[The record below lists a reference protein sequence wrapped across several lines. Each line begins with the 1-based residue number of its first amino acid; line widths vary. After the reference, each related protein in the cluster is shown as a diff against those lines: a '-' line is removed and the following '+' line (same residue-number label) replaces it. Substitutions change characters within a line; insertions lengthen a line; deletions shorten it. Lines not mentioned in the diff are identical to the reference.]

1 MFSRGTISRRSCG
14 WTARI
19 GSISRDRSGT
29 AVISCHLRPAL
40 QFRRA
45 CRGWRLTLA
54 NHEPRMTAPVQSHA
68 HDLRRVIGFAG
79 GTALIVGITIGGG
92 IFRKPPTI
100 AGLVPNP
107 LVILGLWIA
116 FGLISICGA
125 LAVAELSSLLPRP
138 GGVYVFLREA
148 YGDAAAFVFGWLY
161 VFVPPPTAVAALSV
175 VFAEFL
181 LNLLGVSAAGVTV
194 HMIAIAGIVSLT
206 VANVLGARVGAAVS
220 EVTTLVKVLA
230 LAAIILGAFVLGHG
244 SLSHFAEGGAVQ
256 RGGLARA
263 VASVIWTYDGWIAV
277 SMIAGEVIAPE
288 RLMKR
293 IIIVG
298 MLIIVTLYIGANL
311 AYLYMMPISEMAQ
324 QKEAIART
332 VMTQIAGPAAGV
344 IVLLA
349 IITSVFGALNGNL
362 LAKPRVAYAMAR
374 DGLTFSFLGKTH
386 RRWSTPWAAL
396 VLQGL
401 VAIIMVLALRDFDTL
416 TTYFVVVEWAALIF
430 AVGAVF
436 VLRRKMAAAPRP
448 FRTPGYP
455 WVPLIF
461 VCGTVVGVSAIVWG
475 EIQVGNFSPIYGLL
489 IASAGFPVHQLWKR
503 SKRAS

>member
-1 MFSRGTISRRSCG
+1 M
-14 WTARI
+14 A
-19 GSISRDRSGT
+19 D
-29 AVISCHLRPAL
+29 
-40 QFRRA
+40 
-45 CRGWRLTLA
+45 LT
-54 NHEPRMTAPVQSHA
+54 TPVHSQA

-107 LVILGLWIA
+107 LVILGLWTA

-161 VFVPPPTAVAALSV
+161 VLVTTPTAVAALAT

-181 LNLLGVSAAGVTV
+181 LNLLGKPVESSLVQ
-194 HMIAIAGIVSLT
+194 MIAIAAIIILT
-206 VANVLGARVGAAVS
+206 FANVLGARVGAAVS
-220 EVTTLVKVLA
+220 EVTTLVKVTA
-230 LAAIILGAFVLGHG
+230 LAAIILGAFLLGDG
-244 SLSHFAEGGAVQ
+244 SVSHFTEGGVV
-256 RGGLARA
+256 RGSGLARA

-277 SMIAGEVIAPE
+277 SMIAGEVVAPE

-298 MLIIVTLYIGANL
+298 MLVIVTLYIGANL
-311 AYLYMMPISEMAQ
+311 AYLYMMPVSVMAQ

-332 VMTQIAGPAAGV
+332 VMTEIAGPVGGAV
-344 IVLLA
+344 ILLA
-349 IITSVFGALNGNL
+349 ILTSVFGALNGNL

-374 DGLTFSFLGKTH
+374 DGLIFSFLGKTH
-386 RRWSTPWAAL
+386 PRWSTPWAAL
-396 VLQGL
+396 VIQAV
-401 VAIIMVLALRDFDTL
+401 VAIIMVLVLKDFDTL
-416 TTYFVVVEWAALIF
+416 TTYFVVVEWAALIL

-436 VLRRKMAAAPRP
+436 VLRRKMAATPRP
-448 FRTPGYP
+448 FRTPAYP
-455 WVPLIF
+455 WVPLLF
-461 VCGTVVGVSAIVWG
+461 VVGTLVGVSAIVWG
-475 EIQVGNFSPIYGLL
+475 EIQVGNFSPIYGLA
-489 IASAGFPVHQLWKR
+489 IALAGFPVHHLWKR
-503 SKRAS
+503 LKRTQ